1 MVASLMALLVT
12 TRSIRLSLLA
22 ILTVFLIILSTI
34 ATLVLLGWELNI
46 LESVIITL
54 AIGLSVDFSLH
65 YGIMYNLAG
74 HGDRDRSDII
84 WMCYL
89 CYTILI
95 E

>member
-1 MVASLMALLVT
+1 MSSFFQALHDRLAFSSCMTLLVT
-12 TRSIRLSLLA
+12 TRSIRLSVLA

-65 YGIMYNLAG
+65 YNLAS
-74 HGDRDRSDII
+74 HGDRDRLDIVL
-84 WMCYL
+84 YS
-89 CYTILI
+89 
-95 E
+95 